1 MRSLRLVLPCT
12 AVLAALSGFAVYPGS
27 LEVTAQQPSSN
38 DPPPTLVL
46 QGTIRDFKKKSE
58 TGGHV
63 DFENIAVTGTG
74 GVQRI
79 VKDQLGADGKP
90 VFRSKGVF
98 VRTMAKDALGNQ
110 MLSGKTYLKS
120 LPGDVAATFT
130 NAASNLVNSEASFD
144 QWFRDV
150 PGVNMSMPLNI
161 TLNYN
166 PSTQTYVFDDR
177 TDPTYKS
184 LGGFFPING
193 QLFGNTAGETKNYHF
208 TFELHTLFTYHAG
221 KSQRFTFNGDDDV
234 WVFIDGKLVI
244 DLGGIHSR
252 QIQTIDLDRIIGL
265 EDKKNYTLDI
275 FFAERNR
282 TQSNF
287 RMETNMALQSA
298 GIVPKRV
305 VNWMETEPEN

>member
-1 MRSLRLVLPCT
+1 M
-12 AVLAALSGFAVYPGS
+12 
-27 LEVTAQQPSSN
+27 
-38 DPPPTLVL
+38 
-46 QGTIRDFKKKSE
+46 
-58 TGGHV
+58 
-63 DFENIAVTGTG
+63 TGTG

-79 VKDQLGADGKP
+79 VQDQLGADGKP

-98 VRTMAKDALGNQ
+98 VSSMAKDALGNP
-110 MLSGKTYLKS
+110 MLSGKSYLKS
-120 LPGDVAATFT
+120 MPGDVAATFT
-130 NAASNLVNSEASFD
+130 TAVSNLVTSEASFN

-150 PGVNMSMPLNI
+150 PGVNLTMPLEL

-177 TDPTYKS
+177 IDPKYKN

-193 QLFGNTAGETKNYHF
+193 QLFGNSAGETKNYHF
-208 TFELHTLFTYHAG
+208 TFELHTIFTYHAG
-221 KSQRFTFNGDDDV
+221 RNQVFTFNGDDDV

-252 QIQTIDLDRIIGL
+252 QVQTINLDRIVGL

-287 RMETNMALQSA
+287 RMETNLALQTA
-298 GIVPKRV
+298 GIVHKRV
-305 VNWMETEPEN
+305 VNWTETEPEN